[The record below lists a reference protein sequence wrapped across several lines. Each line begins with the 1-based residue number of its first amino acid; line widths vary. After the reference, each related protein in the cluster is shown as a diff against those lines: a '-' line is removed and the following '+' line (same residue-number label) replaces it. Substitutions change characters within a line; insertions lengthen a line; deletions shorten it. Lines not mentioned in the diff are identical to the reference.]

1 MATPPHGYVSV
12 AKLEVTTVRPYLEGF
27 QLQGTGADGADYVLE
42 MHLDMPIDQRTRS
55 VLGEILSQSEWRVL
69 RRARQPIK
77 SPARRKR
84 VPKAAEPK

>member
-12 AKLEVTTVRPYLEGF
+12 AKLEVTTVRPHAGGF

-42 MHLDMPIDQRTRS
+42 MHIDIPIDQRTRS

-69 RRARQPIK
+69 RRARQPLK
-77 SPARRKR
+77 SQARRKR
-84 VPKAAEPK
+84 VPKATEPK